1 MGIPLDHREA
11 LPAAEFLDRERI
23 HALQG
28 KPGGEGVLPS
38 PGLLTSRRRMI
49 ETEVRFAQHEV
60 LLEAA
65 RLVTTAEP
73 IEIARQ
79 PRECAE
85 RTIKP
90 KPKL

>member
-1 MGIPLDHREA
+1 
-11 LPAAEFLDRERI
+11 
-23 HALQG
+23 
-28 KPGGEGVLPS
+28 
-38 PGLLTSRRRMI
+38 MI
-49 ETEVRFAQHEV
+49 ETEVRFAQQEV

>member
-1 MGIPLDHREA
+1 
-11 LPAAEFLDRERI
+11 
-23 HALQG
+23 
-28 KPGGEGVLPS
+28 
-38 PGLLTSRRRMI
+38 
-49 ETEVRFAQHEV
+49 V

-79 PRECAE
+79 LRECAE